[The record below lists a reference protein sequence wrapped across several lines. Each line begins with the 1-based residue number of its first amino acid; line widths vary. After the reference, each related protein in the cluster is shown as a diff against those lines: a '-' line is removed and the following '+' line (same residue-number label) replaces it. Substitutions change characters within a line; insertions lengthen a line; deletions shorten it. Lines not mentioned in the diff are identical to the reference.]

1 MKESDLLHSAEGIGG
16 NEKISM
22 GDILQSID
30 ADKFEKVEDKNE
42 QRKEKAQKSDGTIN
56 TTKIRKQMKTLKKDA
71 QKSPALSKPLSG
83 RK

>member
-42 QRKEKAQKSDGTIN
+42 KRKEKA
-56 TTKIRKQMKTLKKDA
+56 
-71 QKSPALSKPLSG
+71 
-83 RK
+83 